1 MRGPYRPRT
10 YRIINTKYDY
20 LVAVRRFP
28 IRTGRTVARM
38 IGRILLALAVLAVTG
53 FVFLVLIGLWDR
65 YEQEIT
71 GGLSRIYERYLASQ
85 AGFPSDAPTRTFQQ
99 LPKLVGTGA
108 VGSTNQCMSV
118 ALSADGNTAIVGGPG
133 PNNAD
138 RDRSPSLGPAGA
150 AWVFTRTG
158 GGWRQQGGKL
168 IGTTS
173 DFGGGLW
180 SQGAS
185 VALSADGNTAIV
197 GGPSDNRTTGAAW
210 VFTRSG
216 GVWTRQG
223 NKLVGTGAG
232 QPLLPPGQGM
242 SVALSADGNTAIIG
256 GWGSEGAWVF
266 TRSGGAWT
274 QQGKKLVGTDAMG
287 SARQGTSVALS
298 ADGKTAIV
306 GGWSDN
312 NKIGAA
318 WVFTRSGGVWIQQGK
333 KLVGTDAV
341 GSARQGMSVALSA
354 DGNTVIVGGPGD
366 NPWDRSVP
374 FGLGPAGAAWVFTRT
389 GNVWTQQ
396 GNKLVGTGAVARQG
410 TSVALSADGNIAIL
424 GGFAEDGG
432 VASVFTRNGGQWTPD
447 KKLIGTGAVGKSAPA
462 VAVSADGSIVMIGGS
477 NDNGGVGAAWVF
489 MRSGGYWTQD
499 KNLVGTAA
507 VGKSA
512 PSVASAADSIVV
524 VGRSNDNGGFG
535 AASVF
540 TRSGGGSDYREPPTP
555 SAPSNPAV
563 NSEE

>member
-1 MRGPYRPRT
+1 M
-10 YRIINTKYDY
+10 
-20 LVAVRRFP
+20 
-28 IRTGRTVARM
+28 ARM
-38 IGRILLALAVLAVTG
+38 IGRILLTLVTLAVTG
-53 FVFLVLIGLWDR
+53 FVLLVLIGLWDR
-65 YEQEIT
+65 YERET
-71 GGLSRIYERYLASQ
+71 VALGFSGIYERYLASQ
-85 AGFPSDAPTRTFQQ
+85 AGASSGPKTHAAAEAKHARGAVGREHVAQPHSFQQ
-99 LPKLVGTGA
+99 TKLIGTGA
-108 VGSTNQCMSV
+108 VGSTNQGMSV

-150 AWVFTRTG
+150 AWVFTRSG

-168 IGTTS
+168 VGTTS

-180 SQGAS
+180 SQGTS
-185 VALSADGNTAIV
+185 VALSADGNTAIM

-216 GVWTRQG
+216 GVWTQQG
-223 NKLVGTGAG
+223 NKLVGSGV
-232 QPLLPPGQGM
+232 PPLPPGQGMSVALSSDGNTAIVGGWGAEAAWVFTRSAGAWTQQGKKLVGTGAVGSARQGM
-242 SVALSADGNTAIIG
+242 SVALSADGNTAI
-256 GWGSEGAWVF
+256 
-266 TRSGGAWT
+266 
-274 QQGKKLVGTDAMG
+274 
-287 SARQGTSVALS
+287 
-298 ADGKTAIV
+298 V

-312 NKIGAA
+312 NKTGAI
-318 WVFTRSGGVWIQQGK
+318 WVFTRSAGIWTQQGK

-354 DGNTVIVGGPGD
+354 DGNTAIVGGPGD

-389 GNVWTQQ
+389 DGVWTQQ

-410 TSVALSADGNIAIL
+410 TSVALSADGNVAIL

-432 VASVFTRNGGQWTPD
+432 VASMFTRNGGQWTPD

-462 VAVSADGSIVMIGGS
+462 VALSADGSVVMIGGS

-489 MRSGGYWTQD
+489 MHTGSYWTHD
-499 KNLVGTAA
+499 KNLVGTGA

-512 PSVASAADSIVV
+512 PSVASADDSFVM
-524 VGRSNDNGGFG
+524 VGRSNDNGGVG

-540 TRSGGGSDYREPPTP
+540 TRSSGGSDYREPPRP
-555 SAPSNPAV
+555 SAPSRPAV
-563 NSEE
+563 NLEE